1 MDISKE
7 EIVFYADS
15 SGQYFTVPNSSEALR
30 AFLERVP
37 FSQKD
42 TIVGCEAT
50 GDYHR
55 ESCLFFL
62 QSGYHVRMLN
72 PILTKQVINATIRKK
87 KTDESDAKIIAKL
100 LADGHGEEVTIEQ
113 FHQQKRT
120 MLRTEKKLVECYSDL
135 KRVRNT
141 LEEKG
146 KTMDVADALQAVNRC
161 IAVLEEES
169 KQLTEK
175 ATEEQNRQE
184 EIIDSVPGCGAK
196 LAAIIS
202 AEAGEIKRFPT
213 ARQFKAYV
221 GIDPKVTQSG
231 PKAHTG
237 HMTKRGNPIL
247 RYSLFL
253 AANIARQHDPDMK
266 AFYEK
271 KRAEGKSY
279 RHAVCA
285 VSRKLCERIY
295 AIVSKNEFYKVK
307 EIS

>member
-7 EIVFYADS
+7 EIVFYADAF
-15 SGQYFTVPNSSEALR
+15 GQCFTVPNSSEGLR
-30 AFLERVP
+30 SFLERVP
-37 FSQKD
+37 FSPEN

-50 GDYHR
+50 GDFHR

-62 QSGYHVRMLN
+62 HLGYQVRMLN

-87 KTDESDAKIIAKL
+87 KTDESDSKIIAKL
-100 LADGHGEEVTIEQ
+100 LADGHGEKLTVEQ
-113 FHQQKRT
+113 FHQEKRT

-135 KRVRNT
+135 KRLRKT
-141 LEEKG
+141 LQEKG
-146 KTMDVADALQAVNRC
+146 KTMNVEDALQSVNRC

-169 KQLTEK
+169 EHLTEK
-175 ATEEQNRQE
+175 ATEEQDEQE
-184 EIIDSVPGCGAK
+184 TIIDSVPGCGAK

-202 AEAGEIKRFPT
+202 AEAGDIKRFPSS
-213 ARQFKAYV
+213 RQFKAYV

-237 HMTKRGNPIL
+237 HMTKRGNPLL
-247 RYSLFL
+247 RYCLFL
-253 AANIARQHDPDMK
+253 AANISRQHDPDMK

-295 AIVSKNEFYKVK
+295 AIVLKNELYQVRKLV
-307 EIS
+307 